1 MSSQWLTCHRYNMA
15 YVAYGFAICGH
26 RGSVDYRP
34 PLQPVSQAAD
44 RTLEPELWGATADD
58 RCDGSFLNGKP
69 LHKWI
74 SMIHFGRGNH
84 MLFLLGFGNY
94 IYRNMNWTSKN
105 RRRHSPGALLYIYI
119 WFISEF
125 DILGLPFSPGR
136 FQAQNWDG
144 ANSLQFHR
152 AWAPQTA
159 RNEWSIRKSGYRYL

>member
-1 MSSQWLTCHRYNMA
+1 
-15 YVAYGFAICGH
+15 
-26 RGSVDYRP
+26 
-34 PLQPVSQAAD
+34 
-44 RTLEPELWGATADD
+44 LWGATADD
-58 RCDGSFLNGKP
+58 RCDGSFLIGKP

-94 IYRNMNWTSKN
+94 IYIETWIEH
-105 RRRHSPGALLYIYI
+105 RRIEDATHRVRFYIYI